1 MGLPQSIQGK
11 LIFLTAE
18 RLQFPADLVIQVKGV
33 SHDCEWDMVFM
44 KQFQQPPE
52 VRMQDRIAAG
62 QIEIRKSAVNFAE
75 IETVIECV
83 LHLLP
88 GHAVELS
95 AWIAGENIAM
105 LAPLIA
111 FIRDVPL
118 KRKILLHVVTLSFY
132 GYRNVRVIIEVPGKT
147 LPTGNIVG

>member
-1 MGLPQSIQGK
+1 M
-11 LIFLTAE
+11 F
-18 RLQFPADLVIQVKGV
+18 V
-33 SHDCEWDMVFM
+33 

-52 VRMQDRIAAG
+52 VRVQNGIAAG
-62 QIEIRKSAVNFAE
+62 QIEIRKSAVYLTE
-75 IETVIECV
+75 IETIKECV

-88 GHAVELS
+88 GHAVEL
-95 AWIAGENIAM
+95 AAGIAGENIAM

-118 KRKILLHVVTLSFY
+118 KRKNLFHVVTLHFY

>member
-1 MGLPQSIQGK
+1 MGLPQAIQGK
-11 LIFLTAE
+11 LIFLTAK

-33 SHDCEWDMVFM
+33 SHDCGRDMVLM
-44 KQFQQPPE
+44 KQLQQPPE
-52 VRMQDRIAAG
+52 VRVQDRISAG
-62 QIEIRKSAVNFAE
+62 QIEIRKSAVYFAE
-75 IETVIECV
+75 IETVIERV

-88 GHAVELS
+88 GHAAWLS

-118 KRKILLHVVTLSFY
+118 KRKILLHVVTLRFY
-132 GYRNVRVIIEVPGKT
+132 GIGRPE
-147 LPTGNIVG
+147 

>member
-1 MGLPQSIQGK
+1 MGLPQTVQGK
-11 LIFLTAE
+11 LILLTAE
-18 RLQFPADLVIQVKGV
+18 RFQFPADLVIQVKGI
-33 SHDCEWDMVFM
+33 SHDREWDMVFM
-44 KQFQQPPE
+44 KQLQQPPE
-52 VRMQDRIAAG
+52 VRVQDRIAAG

-95 AWIAGENIAM
+95 AGIAGENIAM

-118 KRKILLHVVTLSFY
+118 KRKILLHVVTLRFY
-132 GYRNVRVIIEVPGKT
+132 GYRKVRVIIEVPGKT

>member
-1 MGLPQSIQGK
+1 MGLPQTVQGK
-11 LIFLTAE
+11 LIFLTAK
-18 RLQFPADLVIQVKGV
+18 RFQFPAELVIQVKGV
-33 SHDCEWDMVFM
+33 SHDREWYMVFM
-44 KQFQQPPE
+44 KQFQQTPE
-52 VRMQDRIAAG
+52 VRVQDRIAAG
-62 QIEIRKSAVNFAE
+62 QIEIRKPAVYFAE

-88 GHAVELS
+88 GHAAWLS
-95 AWIAGENIAM
+95 AGIAGENIAM

-118 KRKILLHVVTLSFY
+118 KRKILLHVVTLRFY

>member
-1 MGLPQSIQGK
+1 
-11 LIFLTAE
+11 
-18 RLQFPADLVIQVKGV
+18 
-33 SHDCEWDMVFM
+33 M
-44 KQFQQPPE
+44 KQLQHPPE
-52 VRMQDRIAAG
+52 VRVHDRIAAG
-62 QIEIRKSAVNFAE
+62 QIEIRKSAVYFAE

-88 GHAVELS
+88 GHAAWLS
-95 AWIAGENIAM
+95 AGIAGENIAM

-118 KRKILLHVVTLSFY
+118 KRKILLHVVTLRFY